1 MTEVE
6 TTIAPLEH
14 DAATDVEAQVDP
26 LAGGHPSEK
35 KPILGIRSSVV

>member
-14 DAATDVEAQVDP
+14 EPATDVEAQVDP

-35 KPILGIRSSVV
+35 KQILEIRRSVI